1 LLNPGLFR
9 DLDAPLRVLALG
21 AHCDDIEIGC
31 GGTLLRLA
39 EHHRHLHV
47 DWVVFS
53 SSPVREKEARASAER
68 WLERAESKRI
78 RVEQFRNGYFP
89 DEWAAI
95 KDAFESLKDE
105 ARPDL
110 ILTHHQQDLHQ
121 DHRTVSELTW
131 NTFRDQLVLEYEIPK
146 YDPDLG
152 SPNFFVRLDD
162 ALAQRKARAIVA
174 GFPSQA
180 DKHWFSEETF
190 LALMRL
196 RGVQCAE
203 RYAEAFYA
211 RKLRV

>member
-1 LLNPGLFR
+1 MLNLHLTR
-9 DLDAPLRVLALG
+9 DPDAPLRVLALG

-31 GGTLLRLA
+31 GGSLLRLLR
-39 EHHRHLHV
+39 EHRNLHV

-68 WLERAESKRI
+68 FLEGAKGR
-78 RVEQFRNGYFP
+78 RVVVHRFRNGYFP

-95 KDAFESLKDE
+95 KDAFEALKTE
-105 ARPDL
+105 ASPDL
-110 ILTHHQQDLHQ
+110 ILTHHHQDLHQ
-121 DHRTVSELTW
+121 DHRTVAELTW
-131 NTFRDQLVLEYEIPK
+131 NTFRDHLVLEYEIPK

-162 ALAQRKARAIVA
+162 AQAEQKARQIVA

-180 DKHWFSEETF
+180 EKHWFSEDTF

-196 RGVQCAE
+196 RGVQSGA

-211 RKLRV
+211 RKLCT